1 MPIDAMNHRLSQQDV
16 DALIGE
22 VAKRH
27 NLLLR
32 ADDPILVTIALNELM
47 LSKILAQ
54 VEESAGVA
62 ERRLAAGAMLHVEA
76 SKETASH
83 LITAAAQYV
92 DDNIRAAAR
101 QAALDIGAALQQNLQ
116 SVRNKN
122 EAVEGAWFI
131 ARWAAV
137 VACFAAAAAL
147 LLAVVLPLVFGAPFE
162 KCMVPR
168 QRTAPNYHSG

>member
-1 MPIDAMNHRLSQQDV
+1 MNHRLSRRDV

-47 LSKILAQ
+47 LSKMLAQ

-76 SKETASH
+76 SKESASH

-101 QAALDIGAALQQNLQ
+101 QAALDIDAALQQICKA
-116 SVRNKN
+116 SVTKMR
-122 EAVEGAWFI
+122 
-131 ARWAAV
+131 
-137 VACFAAAAAL
+137 
-147 LLAVVLPLVFGAPFE
+147 PLRGPG
-162 KCMVPR
+162 
-168 QRTAPNYHSG
+168 S